1 MNELEHLITKLPP
14 CARESEAQVLGS
26 IFLGGADVMAKAI
39 SLLQAEDFYQS
50 SSRMIYRAA
59 LDLFQSNQPI
69 DVTTVSAELK
79 EQGRLDEVGGYS
91 YMNELL
97 GAVATIA
104 AFEYHCGLVRDKA
117 NLRAVIGLATAAIQ
131 NAHDDNA
138 KSEKVITQMS
148 DLIADVTERS
158 CVGRYKPVH
167 VQQAADNYIEVLK
180 YQRAEGIVPGITTG
194 YSDLDE
200 YIRFKP
206 GQLIV
211 LAARPSLGKSAFAL
225 QSAFRSAQCGNKV
238 LMYSLEMPKLE
249 IMQRLISVL
258 SGVSGDVLSHP
269 PSLTDFDIL
278 KIDKARQRIDAV
290 SFMVADEPSETVAKI
305 AAKARQ
311 ARSEMGGLDA
321 IYVDYLQLIGSDN
334 SKKLGNR
341 TEEVSAIS
349 RGLKVLAMNMQVPVI
364 ALSQLNRLSEVRQ
377 NKRPVLSDL
386 RESGSIEQDADAA
399 VFLHREEEDKSRIEM
414 LVLKNRGG
422 RLGEFKLTWMG
433 HTTTFKASTDL
444 VFEQAG

>member
-1 MNELEHLITKLPP
+1 M
-14 CARESEAQVLGS
+14 
-26 IFLGGADVMAKAI
+26 GGADAAAVAI
-39 SLLQAEDFYQS
+39 GVLQIEDFYNLS
-50 SSRMIYRAA
+50 HRIIYRAI
-59 LDLFQSNQPI
+59 LELFQSDLPI
-69 DVTTVSAELK
+69 DVTTVSAKLK
-79 EQGRLDEVGGYS
+79 EQGKLETVGGYTH
-91 YMNELL
+91 MNNLL
-97 GAVATIA
+97 MSVATTA
-104 AFEYHCGLVRDKA
+104 ALEYHCGIVRDKA

-131 NAHDDNA
+131 NAHENDA
-138 KSEKVITQMS
+138 KSDKILTQMS

-158 CVGRYKPVH
+158 CVGRYKPMH
-167 VQQAADNYIEVLK
+167 VQQAADNYIELLK
-180 YQRAEGIVPGITTG
+180 HQREEGIIPGITTG
-194 YSDLDE
+194 YADLDE
-200 YIRFKP
+200 YIRLKP
-206 GQLIV
+206 GELVI
-211 LAARPSLGKSAFAL
+211 LAARPSVGKSAFAL

-238 LMYSLEMPKLE
+238 LMYSLEMPKSA
-249 IMQRLISVL
+249 IMQRLMSVL
-258 SGVSGDVLSHP
+258 SRVSGDVLSHP
-269 PSLTDFDIL
+269 PSLTDSDIL
-278 KIDKARQRIDAV
+278 RIDNARRLIDAV

-399 VFLHREEEDKSRIEM
+399 VFLHRNEEDKSSVEM

-422 RLGEFKLTWMG
+422 KLGEFKLAWIG
-433 HTTTFKASTDL
+433 HTTTFKAKTDL